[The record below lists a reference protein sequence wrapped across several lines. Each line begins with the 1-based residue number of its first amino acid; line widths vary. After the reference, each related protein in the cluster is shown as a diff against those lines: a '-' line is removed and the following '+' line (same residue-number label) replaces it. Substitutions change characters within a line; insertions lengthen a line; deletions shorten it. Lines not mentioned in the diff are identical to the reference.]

1 MLRTER
7 PLRVQGMV
15 TEGGLALLVAWRVVG
30 KQREEAAPRSR
41 RETAAV
47 GLVRRGQLQSGVFVH
62 RDVLQAVLKSGGFVA
77 REPEV

>member
-1 MLRTER
+1 M
-7 PLRVQGMV
+7 QGTV

-30 KQREEAAPRSR
+30 KQREEAAARSR

-47 GLVRRGQLQSGVFVH
+47 GLVRGQLRSGVFVH